1 MADLVGTTVFKV
13 FKVDDDGDSE
23 EDDSC
28 QVFPGVV
35 KSYDE
40 ALEWYMVEY
49 EDGDREELSREDVEY
64 LSTVTED
71 NVAQNYPY
79 AEELEDKLEED
90 SDCHF
95 DCHTLPLSADS
106 TPQTQL
112 QPSKLAVDYLQQAAS
127 QGYPEAISAL
137 GEMYGNGRGVAADV
151 AKAKALQ
158 DQSDELREWE
168 NKKILP
174 KCFDAKNLEAR
185 ALEGDAHAMHIL
197 ACSHVNADDD
207 SRDMAVRWYKTA
219 AEDKGYLPAMHALG
233 VLKVRRG
240 DKDDKTFAEQMSE
253 RAAYAGYMPALKQM
267 CRQHQDTP
275 NSLFAKVLQLHTTTT
290 TGSSFWQQGISLLR
304 NWWEASPSPS
314 PKEADFRAAA
324 QAGDPHALYGLA
336 HCNQHGLGV
345 AANPA
350 LAEQW
355 YKQAAVQG
363 YAPAQH
369 ALGNL
374 YASGHPVTA
383 SQHRI
388 IAMTTEQ
395 RNHGNGHLLCDYELQ
410 REQKIKY
417 NNDRMRQL
425 IPGID
430 LIAAEQ
436 PKAKK
441 PRVAREVNRIK
452 PKHAGR
458 RVEALWSNE
467 PFGHVNAEVH
477 SGHLVDYDPASD
489 TYSLLYEDGDI
500 DEGICIFQHEKE
512 ISVKEAVV
520 EKRLKKLGQS
530 SNESRISATEVD
542 TIHPK
547 IRSLKKQLEQIKDDR
562 AEQRKIT
569 RYRFT
574 VPIEKIQPYTRSC
587 KPEPLIITKDPG
599 MKGLKLCDVSPQ
611 GRLVNWY
618 VQHIP
623 SLIPEKLR
631 NAIAENLR
639 NLPWRQYWHKVMGTY
654 RPHGRLQF
662 LTCFSEA
669 NCAYFLGDKPND
681 PEKHCALGGLS
692 TLGTPSLDHE
702 SLSPIKEV
710 VNAVLHSWIGKKY
723 KLNQARKRI
732 TVQVNRYFGEETVG
746 ETKKAAQGIPMHGDG
761 AAMDPDFP
769 IIHLYILDDAIVRV
783 VKRSDVGGS
792 ACRAKSREGV
802 RHSQTFRAHAG
813 SATILIDDSAT
824 FHGRSPCKKVSP
836 CGSISMVLRV
846 MDDVNARRCARG
858 AASRLQQ
865 HPTLE
870 LPRRIHFSYV
880 CAPQDGNQVTADATK
895 IMQFN
900 EDVGCKLF
908 ADESAG
914 DVRMA
919 KRRGRWQPPLI
930 FESRSAPELLG
941 LEPHM
946 YSTIVKGK
954 GTVVSSIYLRDA
966 SLEMENTSL
975 PAQKGVCRGAA
986 ASASAA
992 AAAAAAAAATA
1003 GKNQNPTVLNVYLLR
1018 RNYFGSIPGRHHA
1031 SIREA
1036 DVLPCD
1042 CTASSGCS
1050 ATSCL
1055 NRRVFMECIPG
1066 YCPCGPTCTNQMFSR
1081 RQYANLECKHTGIP
1095 AKGRGLFAKQS
1106 IPKGGFVI
1114 EYTGEVLDE
1123 ATYVERKSAWLTRE
1137 GSRHTYF
1144 MSLSAG
1150 EVIDASRMG
1159 NLGRFTNH
1167 SCAPNCEM
1175 QKWTVRGEVCI
1186 GIFATRDIQPGEE
1199 VTMDYN
1205 FERCDERPMRCYC
1218 GESKCKGFVGGGADA
1233 AKNFERADVP
1243 TIELHADP
1251 EVEFTAADFEEE
1263 DEHLGMRRLLKM
1275 PEKRSSGAAA
1285 PRRPT
1290 RAGDS
1295 SDDSDYD
1302 DGAARRERRG
1312 RKPPKQQ
1319 AAKRAKLAPRLVENR
1334 KSEIER
1340 RLAEPGMMEKGY
1352 VARASLRTF
1361 VPLFTTAVRIDSDA
1375 YTETQRLPFS
1385 VKDLN
1390 ILLDAIINIP
1400 RHDHRQELMAAGILQ
1415 QIFLILRQ
1423 RVMCVWS
1430 RQHDPNV
1437 VAVARK
1443 TLMALNSLPLEASKL
1458 RVVKNLEGSLE
1469 DLLKALMTGKGVDG
1483 QVAASARSILIKVG
1497 VEKSR
1502 EELERE
1508 ERKAEAAAAERRAEE
1523 RRAANADSDH
1533 LRTAEPAEWAEYN
1546 PKAVEAAD
1554 IAERFCAIL
1563 VRAAKLNA
1571 ARREKMANFR
1581 SFEGDFLGNAAR
1593 SFRTFEDARAYVR
1606 TLNLKSQEEWQAWS
1620 KSGSRPPDIPSSPSR
1635 TYKSAGWLSYGDF
1648 LGYADGKVTGSF
1660 RTFEEARAYVRTLG
1674 LKSEKE
1680 WKAWS
1685 KSGAR
1690 PHDIPGSPDQTYAST
1705 GWTSYPDFLG
1715 YADGKVAGSFRTFEE
1730 ARSYVRTLGLKS
1742 KREWEVWSKSGAR
1755 PHDIPSSPQKTY
1767 KSSGWTSYPD
1777 FLGYG
1782 QAGEI

>member
-1 MADLVGTTVFKV
+1 MDLVNRKV
-13 FKVDDDGDSE
+13 YKMFAVDADGDYAL
-23 EDDSC
+23 
-28 QVFPGVV
+28 FHGVV

-71 NVAQNYPY
+71 YVAQNYPY

-95 DCHTLPLSADS
+95 DCPTLPLSVNS

-112 QPSKLAVDYLQQAAS
+112 QLSKLAVDYLQQAAS

-207 SRDMAVRWYKTA
+207 SRDMAVYWYKIA

-233 VLKVRRG
+233 VLKGRRG
-240 DKDDKTFAEQMSE
+240 DKDYKTFAEQMSK
-253 RAAYAGYMPALKQM
+253 RAAYAGYMPALKRM
-267 CRQHQDTP
+267 YRQHQDTP
-275 NSLFAKVLQLHTTTT
+275 NSLNAKVLQLLHTTTT

-304 NWWEASPSPS
+304 NWWEASSLPSPT
-314 PKEADFRAAA
+314 EADFCAAA
-324 QAGDPHALYGLA
+324 RAGRPPALYGRA
-336 HCNQHGLGV
+336 HCFQHGLGV

-383 SQHRI
+383 SQHR

-441 PRVAREVNRIK
+441 PRVAREVNRNE

-489 TYSLLYEDGDI
+489 TYSLLYDDGDI
-500 DEGICIFQHEKE
+500 DEGIRISQHVQTQHVQ
-512 ISVKEAVV
+512 ISVKKAVV
-520 EKRLKKLGQS
+520 DMRLRKLGQS
-530 SNESRISATEVD
+530 SKESRISATEVD
-542 TIHPK
+542 TIHPQ
-547 IRSLKKQLEQIKDDR
+547 IRSLKKQLQQIKEDR

-574 VPIEKIQPYTRSC
+574 MPIEKMQPYTRSC

-599 MKGLKLCDVSPQ
+599 IVGLKLCDVNPQ
-611 GRLVNWY
+611 GRLKKEY

-631 NAIAENLR
+631 NAIQTNLR

-702 SLSPIKEV
+702 SMSPIKEV

-746 ETKKAAQGIPMHGDG
+746 ETKKAAQGIPMHADG

-792 ACRAKSREGV
+792 ACRAQSREGV
-802 RHSQTFRAHAG
+802 RHSNTFLAHAG
-813 SATILIDDSAT
+813 GATILIDDSAT

-865 HPTLE
+865 HSMPLLCTNDDPTLE

-880 CAPQDGNQVTADATK
+880 CAPQDGNQITADALK

-900 EDVGCKLF
+900 EDALCKLF

-954 GTVVSSIYLRDA
+954 GSVVSSIYLRDA
-966 SLEMENTSL
+966 SLEMENTS
-975 PAQKGVCRGAA
+975 PCTAQKLRTRNSPLPRILIRSQYGDG
-986 ASASAA
+986 
-992 AAAAAAAAATA
+992 
-1003 GKNQNPTVLNVYLLR
+1003 GR
-1018 RNYFGSIPGRHHA
+1018 RNSNTTWMEHA
-1031 SIREA
+1031 LQSREKVRLFA
-1036 DVLPCD
+1036 DV
-1042 CTASSGCS
+1042 
-1050 ATSCL
+1050 SCED
-1055 NRRVFMECIPG
+1055 NQVRYAYIADGRVV
-1066 YCPCGPTCTNQMFSR
+1066 
-1081 RQYANLECKHTGIP
+1081 H
-1095 AKGRGLFAKQS
+1095 
-1106 IPKGGFVI
+1106 
-1114 EYTGEVLDE
+1114 
-1123 ATYVERKSAWLTRE
+1123 
-1137 GSRHTYF
+1137 
-1144 MSLSAG
+1144 
-1150 EVIDASRMG
+1150 
-1159 NLGRFTNH
+1159 
-1167 SCAPNCEM
+1167 
-1175 QKWTVRGEVCI
+1175 
-1186 GIFATRDIQPGEE
+1186 
-1199 VTMDYN
+1199 
-1205 FERCDERPMRCYC
+1205 
-1218 GESKCKGFVGGGADA
+1218 
-1233 AKNFERADVP
+1233 
-1243 TIELHADP
+1243 
-1251 EVEFTAADFEEE
+1251 
-1263 DEHLGMRRLLKM
+1263 
-1275 PEKRSSGAAA
+1275 
-1285 PRRPT
+1285 
-1290 RAGDS
+1290 
-1295 SDDSDYD
+1295 
-1302 DGAARRERRG
+1302 
-1312 RKPPKQQ
+1312 
-1319 AAKRAKLAPRLVENR
+1319 R
-1334 KSEIER
+1334 KSESYEW
-1340 RLAEPGMMEKGY
+1340 LLEFCDYDG
-1352 VARASLRTF
+1352 LR
-1361 VPLFTTAVRIDSDA
+1361 
-1375 YTETQRLPFS
+1375 E
-1385 VKDLN
+1385 
-1390 ILLDAIINIP
+1390 
-1400 RHDHRQELMAAGILQ
+1400 
-1415 QIFLILRQ
+1415 
-1423 RVMCVWS
+1423 
-1430 RQHDPNV
+1430 
-1437 VAVARK
+1437 
-1443 TLMALNSLPLEASKL
+1443 
-1458 RVVKNLEGSLE
+1458 
-1469 DLLKALMTGKGVDG
+1469 
-1483 QVAASARSILIKVG
+1483 
-1497 VEKSR
+1497 
-1502 EELERE
+1502 
-1508 ERKAEAAAAERRAEE
+1508 
-1523 RRAANADSDH
+1523 
-1533 LRTAEPAEWAEYN
+1533 
-1546 PKAVEAAD
+1546 
-1554 IAERFCAIL
+1554 IL
-1563 VRAAKLNA
+1563 VR
-1571 ARREKMANFR
+1571 
-1581 SFEGDFLGNAAR
+1581 
-1593 SFRTFEDARAYVR
+1593 VR
-1606 TLNLKSQEEWQAWS
+1606 LK
-1620 KSGSRPPDIPSSPSR
+1620 GCGVL
-1635 TYKSAGWLSYGDF
+1635 T
-1648 LGYADGKVTGSF
+1648 
-1660 RTFEEARAYVRTLG
+1660 
-1674 LKSEKE
+1674 
-1680 WKAWS
+1680 
-1685 KSGAR
+1685 
-1690 PHDIPGSPDQTYAST
+1690 
-1705 GWTSYPDFLG
+1705 
-1715 YADGKVAGSFRTFEE
+1715 
-1730 ARSYVRTLGLKS
+1730 
-1742 KREWEVWSKSGAR
+1742 
-1755 PHDIPSSPQKTY
+1755 
-1767 KSSGWTSYPD
+1767 
-1777 FLGYG
+1777 
-1782 QAGEI
+1782 